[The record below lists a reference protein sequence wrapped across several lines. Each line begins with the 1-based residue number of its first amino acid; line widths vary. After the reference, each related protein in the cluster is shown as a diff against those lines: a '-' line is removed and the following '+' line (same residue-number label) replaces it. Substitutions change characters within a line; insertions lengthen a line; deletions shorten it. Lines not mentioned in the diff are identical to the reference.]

1 MDREEL
7 REKILTSKNMPGL
20 LLWLAMPL
28 VVSGSLDSI
37 YSVIDTFWLSLL
49 GKEALATPNVS
60 WPYTSI
66 LFAVGLAIAGASS
79 GIAGQYIGDKNYKEA
94 SRTMGI
100 ALGILLLFGV
110 PASILFALS
119 ANKYLVL
126 ANVPE
131 EVRVLAR
138 VYIVIIA
145 ASIPLI
151 YVFLVFN
158 FALGAVGDTRT
169 PMKISIATTLINAA
183 LDPVLIFLAG
193 WGVAGAALATAIA
206 RGSASLYAIH
216 SFRTGRH
223 GVKIELADLKPD
235 VSRLKLIGKVA
246 LPIVFQ
252 RVGVTLGFTSMVP
265 IISGL
270 GTPVL
275 AAYAIGQ
282 VVLHIDH
289 VIAFPLIRATSIV
302 VAQSLGAE
310 KIDRARKAAFS
321 GIAMIVAAVGIFIA
335 VLLAIRNLFVDIFT
349 DDPVVAQ
356 IAKDML
362 LIFGPSVL
370 GFNLL
375 MLSDSIGRASGHT
388 LFVSLAGLT
397 RLWLLRIPLSW
408 FLAYKLGYNDTGL
421 WAGMA
426 ISNYVSGIIG
436 LAWILRGSWCKPV
449 IK

>member
-7 REKILTSKNMPGL
+7 REKILTSRNMPGL

-37 YSVIDTFWLSLL
+37 YSIIDTFWLSLL

-66 LFAVGLAIAGASS
+66 LFAIGLAIAGAAS
-79 GIAGQYIGDKNYKEA
+79 GIAGQYIGDRNYREA
-94 SRTMGI
+94 SRTMGV
-100 ALGILLLFGV
+100 ALGLLLLFGV
-110 PASILFALS
+110 PASTLFALS

-138 VYIVIIA
+138 IYIIIIA

-151 YVFLVFN
+151 YIFLVFN
-158 FALGAVGDTRT
+158 FALGAAGDTRT

-183 LDPVLIFLAG
+183 LDPILIFLAG

-206 RGSASLYAIH
+206 RGSASLYAIY
-216 SFRTGRH
+216 SFKTGRH
-223 GVKIELADLKPD
+223 EVKVALADLKPD
-235 VSRLKLIGKVA
+235 IDRLKLIGKVA
-246 LPIVFQ
+246 LPVVFQ

-302 VAQSLGAE
+302 VAQSLGAD
-310 KIDRARKAAFS
+310 KIERAKKAAFS
-321 GIAMIVAAVGIFIA
+321 GIAMIVVAVGIYIV
-335 VLLAIRNLFVDIFT
+335 VLLAIRSFFVDIFT
-349 DDPVVAQ
+349 DDPMVAQ
-356 IAKDML
+356 IAKNML

-408 FLAYKLGYNDTGL
+408 LLAYKLGYNDTGL

-426 ISNYVSGIIG
+426 ISNYVSGIVG
-436 LAWILRGSWCKPV
+436 LAWILKGNWCKPV